1 MITIFALFCVILLIA
16 FTITATVIGMN
27 MAVLRQKNS
36 DEPYENEFDTAY
48 KDYIEEGQKWIK
60 SHSFEEHS
68 ITSFDGIKLY
78 GRFFR
83 NGNSKTT
90 IIMMHGFR
98 STADHDFS
106 CSFGFYFDK
115 GFNLFVPDQRSHG
128 KSEGK
133 YISYGVLERR
143 DVLSWAEYINKIIPG
158 GKLYII
164 GISMGASTV
173 LMATSL
179 ELPEN
184 VLGIIADCG
193 FTSPGAIIK
202 KVMKSDLKVPLFPF
216 YYTTRAITKL
226 IAGFDFEEESAVN
239 AVKDCRIPILFLHG
253 KSDGFVPF
261 SMGEEIY
268 NAAECKKQAVWVE
281 GADHG
286 CSFVV
291 GRAACEGAL
300 SGFLGI

>member
-1 MITIFALFCVILLIA
+1 MIYFLAVFSVLLLVA
-16 FTITATVIGMN
+16 FMTVATVIGIN
-27 MAVLRQKNS
+27 MAVVRQKDAAPS
-36 DEPYENEFDTAY
+36 TEEDLDPDY
-48 KDYIEEGQKWIK
+48 KKYIAQGQKWV
-60 SHSFEEHS
+60 SEHHFEEQT

-78 GRFFR
+78 GRFYR

-90 IIMMHGFR
+90 LIMMHGYR

-106 CSFGFYFDK
+106 CAFDFFFDK
-115 GFNLFVPDQRSHG
+115 GMNLFVPDQRSHG

-133 YISYGVLERR
+133 YITFGALESR
-143 DVLSWAEYINKIIPG
+143 DVVSWAAHINRLIPDG
-158 GKLYII
+158 RLYII

-173 LMATSL
+173 LTATSL
-179 ELPEN
+179 KLPEN

-202 KVMKSDLKVPLFPF
+202 RVMREELKVPLFPF
-216 YYTTRAITKL
+216 YYTTRAAAKL
-226 IAGFDFEEESAVN
+226 IAGFDFEEESVVN
-239 AVKDCRIPILFLHG
+239 AVKNCRIPILFLHG

-268 NAAECKKQAVWVE
+268 NAAGCRKQAVWVE

-291 GRAACEGAL
+291 DRAACEGAL